1 MAQFKE
7 AMPGWGKV
15 LAHALPVAGG
25 VGLGAALPSLMD
37 KKKPEPKFNE
47 EEKREFARHG
57 IDPKALNFYQT
68 LGNLMRGMR
77 MQQNF
82 MQTATRGGTMAPP
95 PEEPENTGL
104 DQYA

>member
-1 MAQFKE
+1 MAEIKE

-15 LAHALPVAGG
+15 LSYALPAAGG
-25 VGLGAALPSLMD
+25 VGLGAALPSLLG
-37 KKKPEPKFNE
+37 KKKTSKFSE

-82 MQTATRGGTMAPP
+82 MSMATRGGTMAPP
-95 PEEPENTGL
+95 PKEPEGAGL
-104 DQYA
+104 DQFA